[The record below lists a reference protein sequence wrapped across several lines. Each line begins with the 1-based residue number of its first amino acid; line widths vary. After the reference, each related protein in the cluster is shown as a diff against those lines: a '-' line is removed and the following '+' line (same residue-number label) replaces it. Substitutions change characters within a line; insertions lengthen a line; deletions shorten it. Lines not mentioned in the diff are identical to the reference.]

1 MSSRHN
7 DILQD
12 DDEFTSLSATS
23 PTIITISFTITSP
36 AALGY
41 GALFTLDNAN
51 LYSNQRGGRR
61 LIIWVKSAI
70 TSASTAPPIS

>member
-41 GALFTLDNAN
+41 ARCLRWTTPTCTAT
-51 LYSNQRGGRR
+51 SAAGRR